1 MWVHIHIL
9 NTVNQNNTKW
19 RKPPECSSM
28 DEWMDHVCLHTECH
42 LAFTSKETLVL
53 AVAYTNLKGML
64 GEIALKME
72 KIWTWMLRMFIQQC
86 ACGWCH
92 RTVYIKWFRWEVQCL
107 FSHNE
112 WSTDPCYLKKG
123 PPSSR
128 SSGALSVH
136 QGCDKEGKYLFMVPE
151 KETQLRMGK
160 TFL

>member
-64 GEIALKME
+64 SELEDLNSGNLA
-72 KIWTWMLRMFIQQC
+72 
-86 ACGWCH
+86 A
-92 RTVYIKWFRWEVQCL
+92 
-107 FSHNE
+107 FS
-112 WSTDPCYLKKG
+112 
-123 PPSSR
+123 PP
-128 SSGALSVH
+128 V
-136 QGCDKEGKYLFMVPE
+136 MV
-151 KETQLRMGK
+151 KTQLQGD
-160 TFL
+160 TVI